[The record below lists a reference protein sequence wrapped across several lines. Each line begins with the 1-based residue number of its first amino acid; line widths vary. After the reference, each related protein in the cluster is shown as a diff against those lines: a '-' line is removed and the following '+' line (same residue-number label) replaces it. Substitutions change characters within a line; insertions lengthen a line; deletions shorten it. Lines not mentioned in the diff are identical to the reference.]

1 MNSLQ
6 AFALLAVLTAM
17 DSSSVTAQP
26 VSLYQ
31 SELAAVKA
39 AADIY
44 NPLSIRE
51 DREYM
56 GTIYIVGDQFAYTV
70 TAGARGANSVALKI
84 PRANWNNTVAFWHT
98 HGDSS
103 SHHRY
108 FSDVDTQT
116 VEKYGKPF
124 YLADYTGFLK
134 VFRPG
139 GRTMS
144 NITARR
150 LGLSYV
156 RGFSTGE
163 FVTDEFNR
171 AVKVN
176 TQRSACGS

>member
-1 MNSLQ
+1 MNSLR
-6 AFALLAVLTAM
+6 ALALFAVLVVL
-17 DSSSVTAQP
+17 DLSSVTAQP

-56 GTIYIVGDQFAYTV
+56 GTIYNVGCQFAYTV
-70 TAGARGANSVALKI
+70 TAGVRGANSIEIKI
-84 PRANWNNTVAFWHT
+84 PRVDWDNVVAFWHT
-98 HGDSS
+98 HGGSS
-103 SHHRY
+103 PEHRY

-134 VFRPG
+134 VFRPC

-144 NITARR
+144 SFAARG
-150 LGLSYV
+150 LGLPFV
-156 RGFSTGE
+156 RGFATGE
-163 FVTDEFNR
+163 FVTDDFNR
-171 AVKVN
+171 RVKVN
-176 TQRSACGS
+176 TRRSARGS